1 MKGNEKELARVF
13 VESLDGADEK
23 TVKAAA
29 HDLVAELAT
38 RRETHRV
45 RGLIDALDQA
55 WADRYGAG
63 TITIATA
70 YPLSTALR
78 NKLEKI
84 AQGAE
89 IREVVQQDLI
99 GGARLRVDEK
109 IIEGSIQ
116 GQLDQLARVFQ
127 NL

>member
-1 MKGNEKELARVF
+1 MKKSEKQLARTL
-13 VESLDGADEK
+13 VELLDGADEK
-23 TVKAAA
+23 TVKVAA
-29 HDLVAELAT
+29 HDLVQELGA

-45 RGLIDALDQA
+45 RGLIDALDTA

-70 YPLSTALR
+70 YPLSAALR
-78 NKLEKI
+78 HKLEKI

-89 IREVVQQDLI
+89 IREVVEKDLI

-109 IIEGSIQ
+109 IIEGSVQ
-116 GQLDQLARVFQ
+116 GQLEQLSRAFQ
-127 NL
+127 NV